1 MAFVEV
7 ADCNREIRKID
18 FAINRLFLI
27 AFSIY
32 CIVPTFHKQSPSLE
46 NKQKK
51 LAFIIL
57 VQTDKEILFC
67 HVWWQF
73 FHKVD

>member
-18 FAINRLFLI
+18 IAINRLFLI

-32 CIVPTFHKQSPSLE
+32 CIVPTFHKQSVSLE

-57 VQTDKEILFC
+57 VQTDKLILFC

>member
-1 MAFVEV
+1 MFYSYHSKRYLWPLLRLPIAIVKQG
-7 ADCNREIRKID
+7 RSI
-18 FAINRLFLI
+18 FAINLLFLT

-46 NKQKK
+46 NKQMK

-57 VQTDKEILFC
+57 VQTDK
-67 HVWWQF
+67 
-73 FHKVD
+73 